1 MWEHFLLDLLFIIH
15 INLSIGAHI
24 RVCNQGVYLAKCY
37 LQSQT
42 FSYGFQ
48 IRKYDTEL
56 FPIFQCTTLDLPLD
70 SYWNYLEC
78 KALTFIA
85 IYSTI
90 FTQELSTSLLN
101 TCYTIRGTI
110 FNPTW
115 SETRCY

>member
-1 MWEHFLLDLLFIIH
+1 MWKHFLVDLLFITH

-37 LQSQT
+37 PQSKT

-48 IRKYDTEL
+48 LRKYDTEL
-56 FPIFQCTTLDLPLD
+56 FPIFPCTTLDVPLD

-78 KALTFIA
+78 KALTCIA

-90 FTQELSTSLLN
+90 FTQELSTSFLN
-101 TCYTIRGTI
+101 TCYTITGTI
-110 FNPTW
+110 FNPAW
-115 SETRCY
+115 S